1 VRLKSNTWVGWAAG
15 GAIVPLLG
23 ALSFAAPAEDLR
35 LVDAVKN
42 RDRTAVRSLMGQ
54 HINVNTAQPDG
65 TTALAWAAN
74 RDDLETADL
83 LIRAG
88 AKVNAANDYGVTPL
102 SLACTNRNA
111 AMLERLLKAGADPN
125 AALWTGETPV
135 MVCAH
140 TGNVETVKLLLSRG
154 ADPNAKET
162 EQGQTALMRA
172 VAEKHPEVVRALID
186 RGADVRARSKGGF
199 TALLFASQQGEV
211 ASAKMLLAA
220 GADVNERTPKNG
232 TALVVAAVSG
242 REQFAI
248 FLLENGANP
257 NAADTYGVTALH
269 YAVPRG
275 IAGIDSVSIIFRPF
289 NEVPSDMPEL
299 VKALLTHGA
308 NPNVQIAKNF
318 SPYSRSPY
326 ALQTNLVGVTP
337 FLLAAAAAD
346 VDLMRTLLGGG
357 ADPHIKSKDG
367 STALMMAAG
376 VGRVDERE
384 NKQDDA
390 DALEAAQL
398 ALMLG
403 DDINSANTMGRTALH
418 GAAGIGANGLIQF
431 LFEKGANL
439 NAKDRRGYSPLA
451 IAAGLAPRGGDSASR
466 VYEGTM
472 ALLLKLGAQPPNP
485 PRSRAGNEIEPR

>member
-1 VRLKSNTWVGWAAG
+1 VGLKSKTWVGWVAG
-15 GAIVPLLG
+15 WAVVPLLG
-23 ALSFAAPAEDLR
+23 ALSFAAPSEDLR
-35 LVDAVKN
+35 LVNAVKN
-42 RDRTAVRSLMGQ
+42 RDRTAVRSLMQQ
-54 HINVNTAQPDG
+54 HINVNAAQPDG

-111 AMLERLLKAGADPN
+111 AMVERLLKAGADPN

-135 MVCAH
+135 MVCAR
-140 TGNVETVKLLLSRG
+140 TGNVETVKLLLSHG

-162 EQGQTALMRA
+162 QQGQTALMRA

-220 GADVNERTPKNG
+220 GADVNEKTPKNG
-232 TALVVAAVSG
+232 TALVVAAASG

-248 FLLENGANP
+248 FLLENGADP
-257 NAADTYGVTALH
+257 NAADTYEVTALH

-289 NEVPSDMPEL
+289 HEVPSNMPEL
-299 VKALLTHGA
+299 VKVLLTHGA

-318 SPYSRSPY
+318 PPYSRSPY

-367 STALMMAAG
+367 STALMMTAG

-390 DALEAAQL
+390 NALEAAQL

-403 DDINSANTMGRTALH
+403 DDINAANTIGRTALH

-485 PRSRAGNEIEPR
+485 PRSRAGNGIEPR